1 MQGETS
7 GEGRFARLA
16 VIAAGIGFPLAVVLW
31 ASFSGRWLEVISE
44 PLARNGLAAGLF
56 VLAGLALS
64 KFTWRIAPAI
74 GRLDAWLSGQ
84 KHFDIVVTCAGLPG
98 YMILMVAPVFGP
110 WLTTDSWH
118 YLGWAAWRPA
128 GYPLILWVTAT
139 FDPSLKLA
147 MAAQLIAT
155 FFAALMLARTIRRLV
170 GGPAG
175 LAVGVMLM
183 TSLPF
188 LYNVNVIL
196 SDQLFICVVAAI
208 LIVALKYLE
217 KTGLPRL
224 AILWLLVLF
233 AVLLRPVGVTLIV
246 PIAFLIWLKS
256 PGWKAAILSIAAPAV
271 AILLL
276 VSASN
281 VLLFGFFRPFAL
293 GGTAQVAGT
302 WCLSGAAAPS
312 GDLERKLAPIGQSL
326 CMKLAAADSEAAW
339 FQTAQTA
346 TTEAVSSGIIATQQH
361 IRETLPDSL
370 VTPGA
375 GHLRMYLQRENYRLG
390 DAAIEGMAGN
400 WSDGPRF
407 WPATNDLLAEIAGRR
422 IAAAPVEYGIQSL
435 RRMASG
441 WLEVIPVFS
450 AERNLGPQTVFDIEA
465 NQTRFRRAIPADWW
479 DFPPVSMAVP
489 ALDLLAAP
497 GYLLVRH
504 LFLPALVLVLGIWT
518 LAAAIRRRLGGLAIP
533 SALGIAAFSALF
545 LFTYHGAVA
554 ASAVMIPR
562 LAAPGIAP
570 AWVVV
575 ACGLWYLLMRGSKRG
590 ETDGDRI
597 PH

>member
-1 MQGETS
+1 MQGES
-7 GEGRFARLA
+7 RFARLA
-16 VIAAGIGFPLAVVLW
+16 VAAAGIGFPLAVVLW
-31 ASFSGRWLEVISE
+31 AVLSGRGVVVFLEPVA
-44 PLARNGLAAGLF
+44 LNGLAVGLF
-56 VLAGLALS
+56 ALAGLSLS
-64 KFTWRIAPAI
+64 RVAWHIAPAI
-74 GRLDAWLSGQ
+74 GRLDTWLSGW
-84 KHFDIVVTCAGLPG
+84 KHFDTLVIGAGLPG
-98 YMILMVAPVFGP
+98 YMILLVAPIFGP

-128 GYPLILWVTAT
+128 GYPLFLWVTAT

-155 FFAALMLARTIRRLV
+155 FFAALMLARAIRRHAGGLV
-170 GGPAG
+170 G
-175 LAVGVMLM
+175 LVVGVMLM

-188 LYNVNVIL
+188 LYNVNVVL

-208 LIVALKYLE
+208 LIFALRYLE
-217 KTGLPRL
+217 KADLPGLG
-224 AILWLLVLF
+224 ILWSLVLC
-233 AVLLRPVGVTLIV
+233 AILLRPVGVTLIV
-246 PIAFLIWLKS
+246 PLALLVWLKS
-256 PGWKAAILSIAAPAV
+256 PGWKEAALRVAAPAT

-281 VLLFGFFRPFAL
+281 FLLFGFFRPSAL
-293 GGTAQVAGT
+293 GGTAQVATT
-302 WCLSGAAAPS
+302 WCVSGAAASS
-312 GDLERKLAPIGQSL
+312 GGLERKLAPIGESL
-326 CMKLAAADSEAAW
+326 CMKLAATDSEAAW

-361 IRETLPDSL
+361 IRETSPSSL

-375 GHLRMYLQRENYRLG
+375 GHLRMYLQRDNYMLG
-390 DAAIEGMAGN
+390 RAAIEGMVGN

-407 WPATNDLLAEIAGRR
+407 WPVTNDLLAEIAGRR
-422 IAAAPVEYGIQSL
+422 IAAAPLEYGIQTL

-450 AERNLGPQTVFDIEA
+450 AARNLGPQTVFDIQE
-465 NQTRFRRAIPADWW
+465 NRTRFRRAILPDWW
-479 DFPPVSMAVP
+479 DFPPVSLAVP
-489 ALDLLAAP
+489 ALDILAAP

-533 SALGIAAFSALF
+533 PALGIAAVSALF

-554 ASAVMIPR
+554 ASAVMFPR

-590 ETDGDRI
+590 ETNGDRI